1 MANNTIPD
9 AYEPVVQLLED
20 AADGAHTHGGA
31 AGLVHNNEANLRL
44 DLTALVGTPA
54 GPANLPPAQPGF
66 KALWNTAKATKTAQ
80 TAALRTVQS
89 DGRFLARSS

>member
-20 AADGAHTHGGA
+20 AADGAHTHGVA

-44 DLTALVGTPA
+44 DLTAL
-54 GPANLPPAQPGF
+54 LQ
-66 KALWNTAKATKTAQ
+66 
-80 TAALRTVQS
+80 
-89 DGRFLARSS
+89 